1 MKLTKLLVLG
11 VLLLVGKNAWA
22 AVDANVWQKPTFPVF
37 PEVTEFATYKTT
49 ATLPSAV
56 DGGEL
61 YLYNVGAHMFWTSGN
76 NWATRAS
83 LTSADTQSNGTP
95 SGEGVKGSAIYFV
108 PTSAATKLGDGV
120 VEIKNFMHRDS
131 KFLSAFG
138 GNAFDDIWTDNDT
151 RDDRFWK
158 IVDQGNGTY
167 RLQNVVKQKDLFV
180 GWTADYADTRLYF
193 LAADAEGAFIDW
205 KLVSPTAYEAWY
217 ASLPENAFDQ
227 IDTWRTAAGIYKAAM
242 GLKKALDEAEELGG
256 VDAADQ
262 ITVYNNTASTQ
273 AELTAATTAVTEKI
287 AARKEAI
294 EKEKQEGAYDQATGA
309 NPAVVTNIHIN
320 NPNFDNG
327 SNANWEGSKPN
338 MKGDGNHLAATVAE
352 FYNATFDSYQD
363 ISSLREGVY
372 SLSLQAGHRGSY
384 EDFTQG
390 TNANAVPYLYVVSGS
405 DSVKADFNNLWSIM
419 NKESYV
425 KKVGSTTYFG
435 TPNAEG
441 ETTVGSTK
449 YFIPNNPST
458 FRLYAEDGY
467 YLTSLFF
474 ETSGDKARVGVKKT
488 YKATGSDWAMYD
500 SFKLTY
506 YGKGADAYQ
515 LWSDT
520 ELAKNAYTPA
530 EGALYTES
538 YLAALTAATT
548 SKAAAS
554 KAEVEANIA
563 AAEAA
568 RADLNENMAL
578 WAEWKKL
585 VAEADKMAYADEYQ
599 DFDEILDV
607 MEYADHNEDKAL
619 YKAIEA
625 AHNLDNAALAAEN
638 EKLNNMMEAVKDA
651 LKNAIQPGQDV
662 TNKLLV
668 NPTFDMLDNN
678 NELPEYGWTGWHN
691 TTNGMPT
698 TGGLHLNDVQD
709 REDYNLTAEA
719 WSAKEFDLYQEVENA
734 PAGVYEIEVQGFFR
748 YMRDDAAYQ
757 AYQSKEVD
765 YVKEG
770 GAPVYVYLND
780 VKTPFKNIYDEPS
793 QGADFY
799 ASMAKVDAET
809 GEPIKNEVGVYSWK
823 DIPYSVQNYP
833 ASEPTMFYPN
843 GMTSAAL
850 AFKAGLYKQTAKSL
864 IAKKGDKMRIGV
876 KGSTQLGSVTDNW
889 VIWDNFKL
897 TYLGFEVAS
906 VKPVLKDAIDAAKA
920 NLEKSF
926 GTDLRATLVE
936 KLEAAEA
943 LMDSEDGKA
952 MFDAAAAL
960 VAVDVDGSIALFA
973 ELAADI
979 NSLQV
984 MAGNQMGIT
993 DEANVT
999 EAYELADEA
1008 SLKMEGNTLS
1018 DVEAKEYKDKIA
1030 EMMVKLKMPAGMDN
1044 ATDENPVDVTSYI
1057 TNPKY
1062 ADNKDDGWTGG
1073 ATANYH
1079 EAEMFNKSF
1088 DYYQDLENLKP
1099 GTYMVTVQGFYRA
1112 GGHGPAK
1119 DYASLNEDPTT
1130 NNLASLYA
1138 KVGDNTF
1145 ASPLKRL
1152 STELVELIAGEEV
1165 PGGWGAAKTDTITWQ
1180 PDTVVQHFV
1189 VPNNMEQAEVAFQK
1203 TDDAFNYSGNQVIFK
1218 VGDDGKA
1225 RIGIKK
1231 SETLE
1236 NDWTLWTNWTLT
1248 YFGTNSTKEPSLGI
1262 STAAGNRVVKT
1273 EYFSLSGTRV
1283 KSGRGLVIVKQT
1295 MSDGS
1300 VRVIKKVK

>member
-61 YLYNVGAHMFWTSGN
+61 YLYNVGTHMFWTSGN

-108 PTSAATKLGDGV
+108 PTSAATALGDGV

-158 IVDQGNGTY
+158 IIDQGNGTY
-167 RLQNVVKQKDLFV
+167 RLQNVVKQKELFV
-180 GWTADYADTRLYF
+180 GWTPDYADTRLYF
-193 LAADAEGAFIDW
+193 LAADAEGACIDW

-227 IDTWRTAAGIYKAAM
+227 IVEWRAAASLYNTAM
-242 GLKKALDEAEELGG
+242 DLKKALDQAEAIGAK
-256 VDAADQ
+256 VDDQ
-262 ITVYNNTASTQ
+262 VTVYNNTGSTAAQLTEAISKVNEAIQAREKEMEEEALGNATAADPKSATSFITNPDYVSSLTEGWTAASGTDNFGAYNGKEN
-273 AELTAATTAVTEKI
+273 AELYDKNKI
-287 AARKEAI
+287 NVYQKI
-294 EKEKQEGAYDQATGA
+294 QGL
-309 NPAVVTNIHIN
+309 
-320 NPNFDNG
+320 PN
-327 SNANWEGSKPN
+327 
-338 MKGDGNHLAATVAE
+338 
-352 FYNATFDSYQD
+352 
-363 ISSLREGVY
+363 GVY
-372 SLSLQAGHRGSY
+372 AVGVNAFYRAGNSTDAWTNFQANNEASRY
-384 EDFTQG
+384 AKLFAF
-390 TNANAVPYLYVVSGS
+390 NGS
-405 DSVKADFNNLWSIM
+405 DSLFTAICSPYKDAPTA
-419 NKESYV
+419 KTG
-425 KKVGSTTYFG
+425 VGDEVNG
-435 TPNAEG
+435 
-441 ETTVGSTK
+441 GSP
-449 YFIPNNPST
+449 YYIPNNMVAAEHYMHKLG
-458 FRLYAEDGY
+458 LYKNTVFSNVEDGT
-467 YLTSLFF
+467 LTIGLF
-474 ETSGDKARVGVKKT
+474 KNQKVG
-488 YKATGSDWAMYD
+488 ADWLIVD
-500 SFKLTY
+500 DWSLTY
-506 YGKGADAYQ
+506 YGAGADAYQ

-520 ELAKNAYTPA
+520 ELAKKAYTPA

-548 SKAAAS
+548 GKTATN

-585 VAEADKMAYADEYQ
+585 VEEASKMAYADEYQ

-607 MEYADHNEDKAL
+607 MEYADPAEDDAL

-678 NELPEYGWTGWHN
+678 SELPEYGWTGWHN

-1018 DVEAKEYKDKIA
+1018 DVEAKEYRDKIA

-1231 SETLE
+1231 SATLE
-1236 NDWTLWTNWTLT
+1236 NDWTLWTNWKLT

-1262 STAAGNRVVKT
+1262 STAAGNRLVKT